1 MRTHTHMQDRCVSMI
16 YFLQLLGSADGLFCL
31 LCGGSCTWSVRL
43 TTSVCLLQI
52 DLLKFLLSKEL
63 DFTIVPFK
71 STWEILAHMLY
82 VSTWWIDECLEIRS
96 TAKKRDI
103 LTFFSGKIWKTTAN
117 TSMEEL
123 WSLSLT
129 WPAKCEGFSAL
140 LQTEHIWELHWLM
153 SLLHALKL
161 YIVS

>member
-31 LCGGSCTWSVRL
+31 LWGGSCTWSVRL

-71 STWEILAHMLY
+71 STWEILAHS
-82 VSTWWIDECLEIRS
+82 V
-96 TAKKRDI
+96 TAICKYMMNRWVPGDTFHCKKERYPDI
-103 LTFFSGKIWKTTAN
+103 FQWQNMKNYSEHKHGRAVESLIHLTSEVWGLLCCPSDRAH
-117 TSMEEL
+117 L
-123 WSLSLT
+123 R
-129 WPAKCEGFSAL
+129 AAL
-140 LQTEHIWELHWLM
+140 ADVLA
-153 SLLHALKL
+153 SC
-161 YIVS
+161 S